1 MQRNFYIQKA
11 GDEAK
16 DIFADWGVVV
26 NATRGLLEIPNPK
39 EPFSRDWAEV
49 QGVELYIPDKAIFAD
64 KEVELD
70 VTYYGAHGRDQ
81 FNKFIAYLI
90 QPGKN
95 QYTQE
100 NRDGVFQLFSPYR
113 NTGARLVYK
122 GMSFS
127 KEKYRGFCIS
137 KDLVQATLKFRCPN
151 GLSFGASTYGRA
163 SNSLTFEI
171 TEGES
176 IDIFYSDGTRDLNKT
191 ETFTKD
197 NIRFCIINPSSI
209 NAVRVTDPFI

>member
-1 MQRNFYIQKA
+1 MQSNFFIQKA

-16 DIFADWGVVV
+16 DIFAEWGIVV
-26 NATRGLLEIPNPK
+26 NATRGLLELPNIK
-39 EPFSRDWAEV
+39 EPFSRDWPEE
-49 QGVELYIPDKAIFAD
+49 QGIDIYIPDRAVFSD
-64 KEVELD
+64 KEVEID
-70 VTYYGAHGRDQ
+70 ITYYGGYGREQ
-81 FNKFIAYLI
+81 FNKFVAYLI
-90 QPGKN
+90 QPNKN
-95 QYTQE
+95 QYSLE

-113 NTGARLVYK
+113 NTGARLTYR

-127 KEKYRGFCIS
+127 KEKYRGHCVS

-151 GLSFGASTYGRA
+151 GLSFGVSSYGRP

-171 TEGES
+171 TDGES
-176 IDIFYSDGTRDLNKT
+176 IDVFYSDGTRDLNKT

-209 NAVRVTDPFI
+209 DAVKITDNII

>member
-1 MQRNFYIQKA
+1 MQRNFFIQKA

-16 DIFADWGVVV
+16 DIFAEWGVAV
-26 NATRGLLEIPNPK
+26 NATRGLLEIPNLK
-39 EPFSRDWAEV
+39 EPFSRDWPEN
-49 QGVELYIPDKAIFAD
+49 QGVELYIPDKAVFTD
-64 KEVELD
+64 KEVEMD
-70 VTYYGAHGRDQ
+70 ITYYGIYGRDQ
-81 FNKFIAYLI
+81 FNKFISYLI

-95 QYTQE
+95 QYALE

-122 GMSFS
+122 SMSFP
-127 KEKYRGFCIS
+127 KEKYRGFCMGR
-137 KDLVQATLKFRCPN
+137 DTVQATLKFRCPN

-163 SNSLTFEI
+163 SDSLTFEI

-176 IDIFYSDGTRDLNKT
+176 IDVFYSDGRRDLNKT

-197 NIRFCIINPSSI
+197 NVRFCIVNPSSTD
-209 NAVRVTDPFI
+209 AVQIW